1 MDGFVIAVSHPGKAK
16 LSASFCVFGGALI
29 DRVGTFR
36 TEFHQGQ
43 SHPGDWQQ
51 TFGGVASNVARHLA
65 VFGASVQFASVFA
78 QDAAGES
85 VRQRLTQD
93 GLSII
98 PGSIIPDGATPTYT
112 VMHDSGG
119 NVIAGLADMALHQ
132 HMKASWAQKMAAAAE
147 PSSHWVADT
156 NLPAEALTLLTDL
169 KQDKPLYVVAVSP
182 AKMAAIAELLPKIDG
197 LICNR
202 QEAQALTG
210 TAYADAQY
218 AAAGLAQAG
227 LQLSIVSDGAN
238 SSAFARRKADKSLQM
253 VQQTPLPHIGS
264 SSGSDR
270 HAVRMTGAGDSFAAA
285 CLYALCTWPD
295 TSAEDIL
302 SYGHAAARLAIAAD
316 DTCPALSWQSIVET
330 AAER

>member
-1 MDGFVIAVSHPGKAK
+1 MIAVSHPGKAK

-65 VFGASVQFASVFA
+65 AFGASVQFASVFA
-78 QDAAGES
+78 QDAAGET